1 MVSAWRCA
9 DRGAQFAVY
18 HSRFTIYD
26 SRFTIMKL
34 RVGVIFGGR
43 SGEHEIALRS
53 AKTVIEQIDKDKY
66 DVVPI
71 AIDRSG
77 AWLNPSDAVQLLT
90 ESTRDSLPEKFEEFA
105 DASIILAGDTS
116 LKGLTSKDGNLSK
129 PLDVVFPVLHGTF
142 GEDGTIQGLLEM
154 ADIPYVGCGVLS
166 SATGMDKVVMKILFR
181 DAGLPICRH
190 LWFLRS
196 EFEGDPATVTTHVSR
211 KLGFPCFV
219 KPANLGS
226 SVGVSKATD
235 ESSLRDAITLAAE
248 YDRKIIVE
256 EALEMREIECAVLGN
271 DDPKASLPGEY
282 LIRDQAK
289 AFLDYTEKYSGTGNN
304 EFVVPAPVSAEL
316 TAKIQKMAVTAFKA
330 VDGSG
335 LARVDFFLRN
345 DTGEL
350 LVNEINTMPGLTD
363 ASGFPKMWE
372 GSGLDFPSVID
383 ELIQLAIDRHNDK
396 SRNKTSRS

>member
-1 MVSAWRCA
+1 
-9 DRGAQFAVY
+9 
-18 HSRFTIYD
+18 
-26 SRFTIMKL
+26 MKL

-43 SGEHEIALRS
+43 SGEHEIAIRS
-53 AKTVIEQIDKDKY
+53 AKTVIEQIDPEKY

-77 AWLNPSDAVQLLT
+77 GWLSPA
-90 ESTRDSLPEKFEEFA
+90 ESVRQFPDHTQRVFRDNLGE
-105 DASIILAGDTS
+105 ASESSVALAGETTRG
-116 LKGLTSKDGNLSK
+116 GLTVMDGK
-129 PLDVVFPVLHGTF
+129 GGTMPLDVIFPVLHGTF

-154 ADIPYVGCGVLS
+154 ADIPYVGCGVLAS
-166 SATGMDKVVMKILFR
+166 SCGMDKAVMKILFR
-181 DAGLPICRH
+181 DAGLPICKY

-196 EFEGDPATVTTHVSR
+196 EFERDPAAVVTLVS
-211 KLGFPCFV
+211 KQLGFPCFV

-235 ESSLRDAITLAAE
+235 DSTLRDAITLAAQ

-256 EALEMREIECAVLGN
+256 ESLEMREIECAVIGN
-271 DDPKASLPGEY
+271 DQPRASLPGEY

-316 TAKIQKMAVTAFKA
+316 TKKIQQMAVTAFKA

-363 ASGFPKMWE
+363 ASGYPKMWE
-372 GSGLDFPSVID
+372 GSGMTFPEVID
-383 ELIQLAIDRHNDK
+383 ELIKLAIERHEDK
-396 SRNKTSRS
+396 SRNKTSVT